1 MFGSAVKSLAEWGL
15 GTVTDRTTAPKT
27 WTERAPV
34 PLSGFPEWEE
44 LQGSG
49 GHGTYQ
55 DISLL
60 LGLGLSF
67 LTASPRPHLA
77 AIP

>member
-1 MFGSAVKSLAEWGL
+1 MFGSAVRSLAEWSLSSDGRNNSSQNM
-15 GTVTDRTTAPKT
+15 DRAL
-27 WTERAPV
+27 V
-34 PLSGFPEWEE
+34 PLSGFPGWEE
-44 LQGSG
+44 LPGSG

-67 LTASPRPHLA
+67 LSASPRPHLA